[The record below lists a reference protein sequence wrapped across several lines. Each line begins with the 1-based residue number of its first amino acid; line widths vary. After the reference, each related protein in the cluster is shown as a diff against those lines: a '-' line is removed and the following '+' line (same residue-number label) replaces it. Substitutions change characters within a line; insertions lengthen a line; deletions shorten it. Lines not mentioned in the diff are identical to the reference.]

1 MTHPDLMPGLQ
12 RSSKIMTKHK
22 MKEQYKIEETLS
34 VWLRS
39 VQDTAM
45 LLKHITI

>member
-1 MTHPDLMPGLQ
+1 MTYPGLMPGLQ
-12 RSSKIMTKHK
+12 RSTKIMTKHE

-39 VQDTAM
+39 VQDIAM